1 MSTLAKSPSSA
12 SRYSSV
18 TLGQDNV
25 TNDEFRFIDFLA
37 FNPQTVGGPETT
49 EIKLLKELDCEM
61 IDASTID
68 HKVTNTV
75 VQ

>member
-1 MSTLAKSPSSA
+1 M
-12 SRYSSV
+12 
-18 TLGQDNV
+18 